1 MSMATPYE
9 CSDQDE
15 PPVTARQLKALVLLA
30 AMEASSSPSKTSTGS
45 IRWMGN
51 PTSNNVRMI
60 STMSSATSAAT
71 TRVPWRDRPSY
82 PQWVTSIARSDS
94 TPTGQP
100 DRHEA
105 KRSSAVT
112 ARMDD
117 AKVGGVEVAVE
128 CGSAMVVGSVGG
140 AAVVGPGI
148 ELIRDVVT
156 PAP

>member
-1 MSMATPYE
+1 
-9 CSDQDE
+9 
-15 PPVTARQLKALVLLA
+15 
-30 AMEASSSPSKTSTGS
+30 
-45 IRWMGN
+45 
-51 PTSNNVRMI
+51 
-60 STMSSATSAAT
+60 
-71 TRVPWRDRPSY
+71 
-82 PQWVTSIARSDS
+82 
-94 TPTGQP
+94 
-100 DRHEA
+100 
-105 KRSSAVT
+105 VT